1 MGNCKIRV
9 KEQVAPGKDGAGKM
23 ERERIDV
30 LLVERGLAESRNK
43 AQALIM
49 AGQVTVDGKL
59 VDKPGSRVPSE
70 ATIMVAAGLP
80 YVSRGGL
87 KLRRALDLFPVTV
100 AGRICLDAGASTG
113 GFTDCLLQAGAA
125 QVIAVDVGYGQ
136 LAWKL
141 RQDPRVVVME
151 KTNVR
156 HLTPEQLP
164 AQPSL
169 LTVDLSFISIAK
181 VLPVFTTLLTVDGE
195 LISLIKPQFEAG
207 RAQVGKKG
215 VVRSPAVHT
224 EVLQRV
230 LALGQEAD
238 LGCLG
243 LTYSPVLG
251 PEGNIEFLVYWQKGV
266 PDRDDLDP
274 EAVVAEAWNNLKQ
287 N

>member
-1 MGNCKIRV
+1 
-9 KEQVAPGKDGAGKM
+9 
-23 ERERIDV
+23 
-30 LLVERGLAESRNK
+30 
-43 AQALIM
+43 M

-195 LISLIKPQFEAG
+195 LISLIKPQFESRLRPGGEEGGCAFARRPYGSPPAG
-207 RAQVGKKG
+207 IGVGAG
-215 VVRSPAVHT
+215 SGFG
-224 EVLQRV
+224 LS
-230 LALGQEAD
+230 GAD
-238 LGCLG
+238 LFASLG
-243 LTYSPVLG
+243 SGRKY
-251 PEGNIEFLVYWQKGV
+251 
-266 PDRDDLDP
+266 
-274 EAVVAEAWNNLKQ
+274 
-287 N
+287 